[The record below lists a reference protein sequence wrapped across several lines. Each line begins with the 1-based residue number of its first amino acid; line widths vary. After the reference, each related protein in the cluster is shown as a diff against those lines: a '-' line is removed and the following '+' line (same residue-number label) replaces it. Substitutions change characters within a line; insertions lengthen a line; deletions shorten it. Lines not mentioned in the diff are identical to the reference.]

1 MYEQEASVYV
11 LHSKNKQ
18 KTQRLSDEFSHSF
31 NTLSWL

>member
-18 KTQRLSDEFSHSF
+18 KTQRLFDDFSLFF
-31 NTLSWL
+31 NT